1 MAGELELA
9 AILCSLILGG
19 ETEVSH
25 AYSVGYDLHR
35 VRVDCE
41 TEGTVIEV
49 GLDKR
54 SSLDSVQ
61 QAIFAGSL
69 TGKRPVVVL
78 IDTDGREGP
87 FELRIR
93 TVSDLAGV
101 DYLTWSADAL
111 LRHEAAQAPHPAP
124 APLVRDRQPRP
135 DEGS

>member
-1 MAGELELA
+1 MANELELA
-9 AILCSLILGG
+9 AILCSLIFGG

-35 VRVDCE
+35 IRVDCE
-41 TEGTVIEV
+41 TDTAVYEV

-69 TGKRPVVVL
+69 TGKEPVVVM

-87 FELRIR
+87 YELRIR
-93 TVSDLAGV
+93 TVSELAGIA
-101 DYLTWSADAL
+101 YETYRADDL
-111 LRHEAAQAPHPAP
+111 LRHNASAAEPATPH
-124 APLVRDRQPRP
+124 R
-135 DEGS
+135 

>member
-1 MAGELELA
+1 MASELELT

-35 VRVDCE
+35 IFVDCE
-41 TEGTVIEV
+41 TETAVFEM

-69 TGKRPVVVL
+69 TGKEPVVVL
-78 IDTDGREGP
+78 FDTDGREGQ
-87 FELRIR
+87 FELRVR

-101 DYLTWSADAL
+101 DYLTWDADAL
-111 LRHEAAQAPHPAP
+111 LRHEAAVEPHPAP
-124 APLVRDRQPRP
+124 APTTGVRQPSP
-135 DEGS
+135 KGF